1 MKKAWNL
8 LPALIAAAFV
18 VGIFGAQAVQAQSKK
33 QYVPKAKV
41 TSLVKIPLAGVKG
54 KDVIIK
60 RFEFPSNFV
69 GGKHWHPGPVFVYV
83 LEGELTVKTDQGV
96 QTVKAGEVYVE
107 TPRIAMRIK
116 NLSATGALKIVVFQI
131 GDADKPM
138 MIKAK

>member
-1 MKKAWNL
+1 M
-8 LPALIAAAFV
+8 
-18 VGIFGAQAVQAQSKK
+18 
-33 QYVPKAKV
+33 KV

-107 TPRIAMRIK
+107 TPRISMRIK